1 MTTPRLVVAGS
12 GFAGLVAALAADD
25 LGIDTVVIEKGMLV
39 GGATA
44 LSGGQV
50 WVAGNHVAAR
60 LGIDDD
66 IASGIAYVRALTA
79 SHPDLLDEAVMREW
93 IDTAPAAARWLEDL
107 GVLTWEIIPGFPDY
121 HYPALSG
128 TRPEGRYL
136 TPAPFDGRRLGDLRT
151 LLPPPVHF
159 PSGVTYGELFAWGGQ
174 ASRRNWD
181 QALLAERRAHDVL
194 TFGQALAAA
203 LLAALADRGVPV
215 HTEAEVVSLV
225 AEDGAVV
232 GARVRRG
239 GTERIESGAVML
251 ATGSYDSDPELAE
264 RYSGTPAPY
273 AGSVAP
279 NTLTGDAL
287 RVAAEVGAEVRAHPA
302 ESAARLPGFRLTP
315 TFPGDTGDRQCHE
328 HGLPHAI
335 VVDRRG
341 HRFCDD
347 AFPSA
352 ITEAVLGQR
361 GPGGEYAHLPFFMV
375 WDDRHRRRYGLA
387 EVPPGG
393 DYPPGTVTSAGSLAE
408 LAAGLG
414 IDPDGLRQTV
424 ARYNEHADRGE
435 DPDFARG
442 ARPWSQKFK
451 GDAEHAP
458 HPNIGTIEEAP
469 FHGIELRL
477 AMTGIPAAGLVLLTD
492 SRVSDSAGEAIP
504 GLYAA
509 GSSTAMTNSGAGYN
523 SGFSLSRGL
532 TGGLLAARHVA
543 SLARPH

>member
-1 MTTPRLVVAGS
+1 MTRPRLVVAGS
-12 GFAGLVAALAADD
+12 GFAGLVTALAAHE
-25 LGIDTVVIEKGMLV
+25 LGIDTLVLEKGRLL

-60 LGIDDD
+60 QGIEDDLES
-66 IASGIAYVRALTA
+66 AIAYVHALTA
-79 SHPDLLDEAVMREW
+79 RHPDLLDETVMREW
-93 IDTAPAAARWLEDL
+93 LQTAPAAARWLEEL

-121 HYPALSG
+121 HYPTYPG

-136 TPAPFDGRRLGDLRT
+136 TPAPFDGRRLAGLRS

-159 PSGVTYGELFAWGGQ
+159 PSGVTYGELFSWGGQ

-181 QALLAERRAHDVL
+181 QALLAERRARDVL

-203 LLAALADRGVPV
+203 LVAALAERGVPI
-215 HTEAEVVSLV
+215 HTEAEITSLV
-225 AEDGAVV
+225 LEEGAVA
-232 GARVRRG
+232 GARVHEAG
-239 GTERIESGAVML
+239 IERVELGAVML
-251 ATGSYDSDPELAE
+251 ATGSYDSDPVLAE
-264 RYSGTPAPY
+264 RYSGTPAPH

-279 NTLTGDAL
+279 NTLTGDAV
-287 RVAAEVGAEVRAHPA
+287 RVATMVGAEIRAHPA
-302 ESAARLPGFRLTP
+302 ESAARLPGFRLAP
-315 TFPGDTGDRQCHE
+315 TFLGDTGDRQCHE

-335 VVDRRG
+335 VVDRGGR
-341 HRFCDD
+341 RFCDD

-361 GPGGEYAHLPFFMV
+361 DPDGEYEHLPFFMV

-393 DYPPGTVTSAGSLAE
+393 DYPAGTVTSAGSLEE
-408 LAAGLG
+408 LATGLG
-414 IDPDGLRQTV
+414 VDPGGLRRTV

-451 GDAEHAP
+451 GDAEHAS
-458 HPNIGTIEEAP
+458 HPNIGTLEEAP

-477 AMTGIPAAGLVLLTD
+477 AMTGIPAAGLVVTTD
-492 SRVSDSAGEAIP
+492 SRVLDTHGKPIP

-509 GSSTAMTNSGAGYN
+509 GSSTVMTNSGAGYN

-532 TGGLLAARHVA
+532 TGGLLAARH
-543 SLARPH
+543 LR